1 MVADIRPLAAVL
13 VSAVAIVLIVA
24 SHRRP
29 NLREGWSVLAAL
41 AKFGIVV
48 SMLPAV
54 MDGTVF
60 RWSLAD
66 STGIQFLAG
75 IDFALRAD
83 PLGIFFALLASF
95 LWIFTSFYAT
105 GYMRGLDEHAQT
117 RFFASFAASL
127 SAAVGIAFAANL
139 VTIFVFYELL
149 SLVTYPLV
157 AHNEDSEARIA
168 GRKYL
173 TYTFFGGGV
182 FLLAGTVMVY
192 WLTSLTSAG
201 PTLAFEAGGMEALAA
216 AAQAEPVYAQVAFF
230 LLIAGFGVKAALMP
244 LHSWLADA
252 MVAPTPVSGLL
263 HAVAVVKSGAFGVAR
278 VILEVYGPGLIHDLP
293 LDVPGIGEVGLN
305 IPVAI
310 VAAFT
315 LTAASIIAMRK
326 DHLKRRLAYST
337 TAQLSYIVL
346 GLSMLHPYAMV
357 GALFHIPAHAFAKLT
372 LFFCAGSIHVETHTD
387 YISEMAGI
395 GKRMPLTMAAFTV
408 GAAGMAGLPPIAGF
422 VSKFYM
428 LIGAGAMG
436 GEYWLFAGA
445 LLLSAVL
452 NIAYFWPVVYTAFFE
467 SEDYHDA
474 KPLLEFPRGGLFES
488 YGTTAD
494 DDGVATDGGEANDVS
509 RSSSERDSDGGEPS
523 DTKRS
528 PSEPRSDGSE
538 TDRSDAADASDSD
551 HADIAADEDHEYAV
565 DRYPSDHT
573 VPDDVESESG
583 GERVGTVDHHGDHD
597 DHLTGGP
604 PADGW
609 QRRSPFAES
618 TWLMLAPIAVIAT
631 GAVVLGVV
639 PDYAIFLELAT
650 RIVEGVF
657 GVPFEELG
665 TVPFEEVVAGVNA

>member
-41 AKFGIVV
+41 AKFGIIV

-54 MDGTVF
+54 MSGTVF
-60 RWSLAD
+60 RWSLAE
-66 STGIQFLAG
+66 STGIEFLAG

-127 SAAVGIAFAANL
+127 SSAVGIAFAANL

-157 AHNEDSEARIA
+157 AHNEDDEARIA

-182 FLLAGTVMVY
+182 FLLAGTAMIY
-192 WLTSLTSAG
+192 WLTSTVTGG
-201 PTLAFEAGGMEALAA
+201 PTLAFEAGGMDALAA
-216 AAQAEPVYAQVAFF
+216 AAQAEPIYAQAAFF

-263 HAVAVVKSGAFGVAR
+263 HAVAVVKSGAFGIAR

-293 LDVPGIGEVGLN
+293 LDVPLVGDVGLN

-346 GLSMLHPYAMV
+346 GLSMLHPYAIV

-395 GKRMPLTMAAFTV
+395 GKRMPLTMTAFTV
-408 GAAGMAGLPPIAGF
+408 GAAGMAGVPPIAGF

-428 LIGAGAMG
+428 LIGAGYMG

-467 SEDYHDA
+467 SEDRHDA
-474 KPLLEFPRGGLFES
+474 KPLLEFPRGGLRQS
-488 YGTTAD
+488 YGPEESTD
-494 DDGVATDGGEANDVS
+494 ESVAA
-509 RSSSERDSDGGEPS
+509 DGGEPGV
-523 DTKRS
+523 
-528 PSEPRSDGSE
+528 DGSE
-538 TDRSDAADASDSD
+538 TDY
-551 HADIAADEDHEYAV
+551 EYAV
-565 DRYPSDHT
+565 DRYPSDHST
-573 VPDDVESESG
+573 PEATAQTHDENDDRDGTG
-583 GERVGTVDHHGDHD
+583 GHETDGDGDDHDDGHLGDSVDAIDHHGDHD
-597 DHLTGGP
+597 DSLTGGP
-604 PADGW
+604 PVGGW
-609 QRRSPFAES
+609 TRTSPLAET

-631 GAVVLGVV
+631 GAIVLGVV
-639 PDYAIFLELAT
+639 PDYAVFLELAT
-650 RIVEGVF
+650 EIVEGVF
-657 GVPFEELG
+657 GMPFEQLGSVPFDQL
-665 TVPFEEVVAGVNA
+665 VSEVTA

>member
-13 VSAVAIVLIVA
+13 VSAVAIVLIIA

-54 MDGTVF
+54 VSGTVF
-60 RWSLAD
+60 RWSLAE

-75 IDFALRAD
+75 IDLALRAD

-182 FLLAGTVMVY
+182 FLLAGTVMIY
-192 WLTSLTSAG
+192 WLTSLVGG
-201 PTLAFEAGGMEALAA
+201 PTLAFEAGGMDALAA
-216 AAQAEPVYAQVAFF
+216 AAQVEPVYAQAAFF

-372 LFFCAGSIHVETHTD
+372 LFFCAGAIHVETHTD

-467 SEDYHDA
+467 SEDRHDA
-474 KPLLEFPRGGLFES
+474 KPLLEFPEGGLRRS
-488 YGTTAD
+488 YATDA
-494 DDGVATDGGEANDVS
+494 DDGVATDGGEANDVK
-509 RSSSERDSDGGEPS
+509 RSSSEQRADGG
-523 DTKRS
+523 
-528 PSEPRSDGSE
+528 E
-538 TDRSDAADASDSD
+538 TDRSDAADAAAAADSD
-551 HADIAADEDHEYAV
+551 TADTAAEDDDYEYAV
-565 DRYPSDHT
+565 DEYPSDHT
-573 VPDDVESESG
+573 VPDDVESD
-583 GERVGTVDHHGDHD
+583 ERVDTVDHHGDHD

-604 PADGW
+604 PVAGW
-609 QRRSPFAES
+609 QRHSPFTES

-639 PDYAIFLELAT
+639 PDYAVFLELAT
-650 RIVEGVF
+650 EIVEGVF
-657 GVPFEELG
+657 GMPFEELG
-665 TVPFEEVVAGVNA
+665 TVPFDELLTEVSA

>member
-1 MVADIRPLAAVL
+1 MVEDIRPLAAVL
-13 VSAVAIVLIVA
+13 VSAVAIALIVA

-41 AKFGIVV
+41 AKFGIVA

-54 MDGTVF
+54 MGGDVF
-60 RWSLAD
+60 KWSLKE
-66 STGIQFLAG
+66 STGIQFLEG

-105 GYMRGLDEHAQT
+105 GYMRGLDEHSQT

-157 AHNEDSEARIA
+157 AHNEDNEARIA

-192 WLTSLTSAG
+192 WLTNQVGT
-201 PTLAFEAGGMEALAA
+201 PTTAFEAGGMEALAT
-216 AAQAEPVYAQVAFF
+216 AAQAEPVYAQAAFF

-278 VILEVYGPGLIHDLP
+278 VILEVHGPGLIHDLP

-346 GLSMLHPYAMV
+346 GLSMLHPAAMA

-372 LFFCAGSIHVETHTD
+372 LFFCAGAIHVETHTD

-395 GKRMPLTMAAFTV
+395 GKRMPLTMTAFTV

-428 LIGAGAMG
+428 LIGAGVVG
-436 GEYWLFAGA
+436 GSYWLFAAA

-452 NIAYFWPVVYTAFFE
+452 NIGYLWPVVYTAFFE
-467 SEDYHDA
+467 SEDRHDA
-474 KPLLEFPRGGLFES
+474 KPVLEFPRGGLFRS
-488 YGTTAD
+488 YGGD
-494 DDGVATDGGEANDVS
+494 EEPVAA
-509 RSSSERDSDGGEPS
+509 DGGEP
-523 DTKRS
+523 
-528 PSEPRSDGSE
+528 
-538 TDRSDAADASDSD
+538 TDRTDAADASDSEP
-551 HADIAADEDHEYAV
+551 ATEEEFEYAV
-565 DRYPSDHT
+565 DQNPSDHT
-573 VPDDVESESG
+573 APDDADTESEDHVSS
-583 GERVGTVDHHGDHD
+583 VDHHGDHD

-604 PADGW
+604 PAAGW

-631 GAVVLGVV
+631 GAIVLGIG
-639 PDYAIFLELAT
+639 PDYAVFLELAF
-650 RIVEGVF
+650 RIVEDVF
-657 GVPFEELG
+657 GMPFEDLIG
-665 TVPFEEVVAGVNA
+665 DPLDEVLTEVNN

>member
-1 MVADIRPLAAVL
+1 MVADLRPLAAVL

-60 RWSLAD
+60 RWSLAE
-66 STGIQFLAG
+66 STGIEFLAG
-75 IDFALRAD
+75 LDFALRAD

-127 SAAVGIAFAANL
+127 STAVGIAFAANL

-157 AHNEDSEARIA
+157 AHNEDDEARIA

-182 FLLAGTVMVY
+182 FLLAGTVLIY
-192 WLTSLTSAG
+192 WLTSLVG
-201 PTLAFEAGGMEALAA
+201 EPTLAFEAGGMEALAA
-216 AAQAEPVYAQVAFF
+216 AAGAEPVYAQAAFF

-244 LHSWLADA
+244 IHSWLADA

-263 HAVAVVKSGAFGVAR
+263 HAVAVVKSGAFGIAR
-278 VILEVYGPGLIHDLP
+278 VILEVYGPGLIYDLP

-305 IPVAI
+305 VPVAI

-346 GLSMLHPYAMV
+346 GLSLLHPYAVV

-372 LFFCAGSIHVETHTD
+372 LFFCAGAIHVETHTD

-395 GKRMPLTMAAFTV
+395 GKRMPLTMSAFTI
-408 GAAGMAGLPPIAGF
+408 GAAGMAGLPPVAGF

-428 LIGAGAMG
+428 LIGSADVG
-436 GEYWLFAGA
+436 GSYWLFAGA

-467 SEDYHDA
+467 SEDAHDA
-474 KPLLEFPRGGLFES
+474 KPLLEFPAGGLVRS
-488 YGTTAD
+488 YAEDDVAAD
-494 DDGVATDGGEANDVS
+494 GGRPTDGEAD
-509 RSSSERDSDGGEPS
+509 RAEADGAESD
-523 DTKRS
+523 R
-528 PSEPRSDGSE
+528 
-538 TDRSDAADASDSD
+538 DAADDGD
-551 HADIAADEDHEYAV
+551 YEYAV
-565 DRYPSDHT
+565 DEHPSDAD
-573 VPDDVESESG
+573 VPAG
-583 GERVGTVDHHGDHD
+583 GQVDAVDHHGDHD

-604 PADGW
+604 PAAVW
-609 QRRSPFAES
+609 QRRSPFTES

-631 GAVVLGVV
+631 GAVVLGVG

-650 RIVEGVF
+650 RIVEEVF
-657 GVPFEELG
+657 GMPFEELG
-665 TVPFEEVVAGVNA
+665 TVPFDELMTEVND

>member
-13 VSAVAIVLIVA
+13 VSAVAIVLIIA

-54 MDGTVF
+54 MSGTVF

-182 FLLAGTVMVY
+182 FLLAGTVMIY

-216 AAQAEPVYAQVAFF
+216 AAQVEPVYAQIAFF

-278 VILEVYGPGLIHDLP
+278 VILEVYGPGLIYDLP

-474 KPLLEFPRGGLFES
+474 KPLLEFPSGGLFES
-488 YGTTAD
+488 YGTAEGD
-494 DDGVATDGGEANDVS
+494 DSVAA
-509 RSSSERDSDGGEPS
+509 DGGEPS
-523 DTKRS
+523 DTRRS
-528 PSEPRSDGSE
+528 PSEPRSDGGE
-538 TDRSDAADASDSD
+538 TDRSDAADAAESD
-551 HADIAADEDHEYAV
+551 HADGDEDYEYAV
-565 DRYPSDHT
+565 DEYPSDHT
-573 VPDDVESESG
+573 APDDPESEPE
-583 GERVGTVDHHGDHD
+583 GEHVSAVDHHGDHD

-604 PADGW
+604 PAGGW
-609 QRRSPFAES
+609 PRRSPFAES
-618 TWLMLAPIAVIAT
+618 TWLMLAPIVVIAT

-639 PDYAIFLELAT
+639 PDYAVFLELAT
-650 RIVEGVF
+650 EIVEGVF
-657 GVPFEELG
+657 GMPFDELG
-665 TVPFEEVVAGVNA
+665 TVPLDELVTEVSA

>member
-1 MVADIRPLAAVL
+1 MVADLRPLAAVL

-29 NLREGWSVLAAL
+29 NLREGWSVLAAVG
-41 AKFGIVV
+41 KFGIVA

-54 MDGTVF
+54 MSGTVY
-60 RWSLAD
+60 RWSLYE
-66 STGIQFLAG
+66 STGIRFLPG
-75 IDFALRAD
+75 VDFALRAD
-83 PLGIFFALLASF
+83 PLGILFALLASF
-95 LWIFTSFYAT
+95 LWIFTSFYAA

-157 AHNEDSEARIA
+157 AHNEDDEARIA

-192 WLTSLTSAG
+192 WLTASVNG
-201 PTLAFEAGGMEALAA
+201 DPTLAFESGGMEALAT
-216 AAQAEPVYAQVAFF
+216 AAQAEPGFAQAAFF

-278 VILEVYGPGLIHDLP
+278 VILDVYGPGLIHDLP

-372 LFFCAGSIHVETHTD
+372 LFFCAGAIHVETHTD
-387 YISEMAGI
+387 YISDMAGI
-395 GKRMPLTMAAFTV
+395 GKRMPLTLSAFTI
-408 GAAGMAGLPPIAGF
+408 GALGMAGLPPIAGF

-428 LIGAGAMG
+428 LIGSGYMG
-436 GEYWLFAGA
+436 GEYWIFAGT
-445 LLLSAVL
+445 LLLSGVL

-467 SEDYHDA
+467 SEDRHDA
-474 KPLLEFPRGGLFES
+474 KPVLEFPRGGIFES
-488 YGTTAD
+488 YGA
-494 DDGVATDGGEANDVS
+494 GAEGQKEHVAADGGPSSAD
-509 RSSSERDSDGGEPS
+509 RS
-523 DTKRS
+523 
-528 PSEPRSDGSE
+528 GSE
-538 TDRSDAADASDSD
+538 SESESDAAKSNPAPAETDDSGATDADV
-551 HADIAADEDHEYAV
+551 EDDDYDYAV
-565 DRYPSDHT
+565 DRYPSDAD
-573 VPDDVESESG
+573 VPAGDHVSA
-583 GERVGTVDHHGDHD
+583 VDHHGDHD

-604 PADGW
+604 PAGGW
-609 QRRSPFAES
+609 PRHSPIGES
-618 TWLMLAPIAVIAT
+618 TWLMLAPIAIIAT

-639 PDYAIFLELAT
+639 PDHAVFLDLIT
-650 RIVEGVF
+650 HIVEGVF
-657 GVPFEELG
+657 GVDSFDQLQGLSLEEAL
-665 TVPFEEVVAGVNA
+665 EVMSE

>member
-1 MVADIRPLAAVL
+1 MVESVRPLVAVL
-13 VSAVAIVLIVA
+13 VSALAIVLIVA
-24 SHRRP
+24 SRRRP
-29 NLREGWSVLAAL
+29 NVRDGWSVLAAL

-54 MDGTVF
+54 LSGTVYT
-60 RWSLAD
+60 WSLSD
-66 STGIQFLAG
+66 SLGVEFLMG

-95 LWIFTSFYAT
+95 LWIFTSFYAI
-105 GYMRGLDEHAQT
+105 GYMRGLDEHNQT

-127 SAAVGIAFAANL
+127 STAVGIAFAANL
-139 VTIFVFYELL
+139 VTIFIFYELL

-173 TYTFFGGGV
+173 AYTFFGGGV
-182 FLLAGTVMVY
+182 LLLAGTVLIY
-192 WLTSLTSAG
+192 WLTATVNG
-201 PTLAFEAGGMEALAA
+201 GNPTMAFESGGIEALAT
-216 AAQAEPVYAQVAFF
+216 AAQAEPVYAQAAFF

-244 LHSWLADA
+244 VHSWLADA

-278 VILEVYGPGLIHDLP
+278 VILDVYGPGLIHDLP
-293 LDVPGIGEVGLN
+293 LEVPGIGEVGLN
-305 IPVAI
+305 IPVAV

-346 GLSMLHPYAMV
+346 GLSILHPYAII

-387 YISEMAGI
+387 YISDMAGI

-408 GAAGMAGLPPIAGF
+408 GAAGMAGLPPVAGF

-428 LIGAGAMG
+428 LIGSGYVG
-436 GEYWLFAGA
+436 GEYWLFAA
-445 LLLSAVL
+445 VLLLSGVL

-467 SEDYHDA
+467 SEDRHDA
-474 KPLLEFPRGGLFES
+474 KPVLEFPRGGILES
-488 YGTTAD
+488 YGVTS
-494 DDGVATDGGEANDVS
+494 GESVAADGGE
-509 RSSSERDSDGGEPS
+509 RPDGGSTDNGS
-523 DTKRS
+523 D
-528 PSEPRSDGSE
+528 
-538 TDRSDAADASDSD
+538 
-551 HADIAADEDHEYAV
+551 DHEYAV

-573 VPDDVESESG
+573 VPDGVEPGRSDTGDSV
-583 GERVGTVDHHGDHD
+583 RAVDHHGDHD

-604 PADGW
+604 PTGGW
-609 QRRSPFAES
+609 QRHSPFDES
-618 TWLMLAPIAVIAT
+618 TWLMLVPITIIVT
-631 GAVVLGVV
+631 GAVVLGIV
-639 PDYAIFLELAT
+639 PDYAVFLDLAT
-650 RIVEGVF
+650 TIVEGVF
-657 GVPFEELG
+657 GVDSFDQLQGLSLEEAL
-665 TVPFEEVVAGVNA
+665 EVVDE

>member
-1 MVADIRPLAAVL
+1 MVADLRPLAAVL

-29 NLREGWSVLAAL
+29 NLREGWSVVAAL
-41 AKFGIVV
+41 AKFGIIV

-60 RWSLAD
+60 RWSLYD
-66 STGIQFLAG
+66 STGIQFLEH

-105 GYMRGLDEHAQT
+105 GYMRGLDEHSQT

-127 SAAVGIAFAANL
+127 STAVGIAFAANL

-157 AHNEDSEARIA
+157 AHNEDNEARIA

-182 FLLAGTVMVY
+182 FLLAGTAIVY
-192 WLTSLTSAG
+192 WLTSLVSQG

-216 AAQAEPVYAQVAFF
+216 AAQVEPVYAQAAFF

-263 HAVAVVKSGAFGVAR
+263 HAVAVVKSGAFGIAR

-293 LDVPGIGEVGLN
+293 LDVPGIGDVGLN

-372 LFFCAGSIHVETHTD
+372 LFFCAGTIHVETHTD

-395 GKRMPLTMAAFTV
+395 GKRMPLTMTAFTV

-428 LIGAGAMG
+428 LIGAGSMS

-452 NIAYFWPVVYTAFFE
+452 NVAYFWPIVYTAFFE
-467 SEDYHDA
+467 SEDRHDA
-474 KPLLEFPRGGLFES
+474 KPLLEFPRGGLVES
-488 YGTTAD
+488 YTAGTDEDVAAD
-494 DDGVATDGGEANDVS
+494 GGQPTDGEA
-509 RSSSERDSDGGEPS
+509 
-523 DTKRS
+523 
-528 PSEPRSDGSE
+528 
-538 TDRSDAADASDSD
+538 DRADAERP
-551 HADIAADEDHEYAV
+551 AADEDENYEYAV
-565 DRYPSDHT
+565 DEYPSDA
-573 VPDDVESESG
+573 EISE
-583 GERVGTVDHHGDHD
+583 GEQVSTVDHHGDHD

-604 PADGW
+604 PAGGW
-609 QRRSPFAES
+609 PRHSLFTES

-631 GAVVLGVV
+631 GAVVLGIG
-639 PDYAIFLELAT
+639 PDYAVFLELAM

-657 GVPFEELG
+657 GMRFEDLTDVPFEQLIS
-665 TVPFEEVVAGVNA
+665 EVNN

>member
-13 VSAVAIVLIVA
+13 VSAVAIVLIIA

-29 NLREGWSVLAAL
+29 NLREGWSVVAAL
-41 AKFGIVV
+41 AKFGIIV

-60 RWSLAD
+60 AWSLRE

-95 LWIFTSFYAT
+95 LWIFTSFYAI

-168 GRKYL
+168 GRKYI

-182 FLLAGTVMVY
+182 FLLAGTVMIY
-192 WLTSLTSAG
+192 WLTSLVHSG
-201 PTLAFEAGGMEALAA
+201 PTLAFEAGGMEALAT
-216 AAQAEPVYAQVAFF
+216 AAQAEPIYAQTAFF

-263 HAVAVVKSGAFGVAR
+263 HAVAVVKSGAFGIAR

-293 LDVPGIGEVGLN
+293 LDVPGIGTVGLN

-346 GLSMLHPYAMV
+346 GLSMLHPYAIV

-372 LFFCAGSIHVETHTD
+372 LFFCAGSIHVETHPD

-395 GKRMPLTMAAFTV
+395 GKRMPLTMTAFTV
-408 GAAGMAGLPPIAGF
+408 GAAGMAGPPPIAGF

-428 LIGAGAMG
+428 LLGAGSMG
-436 GEYWLFAGA
+436 GEYWLFAAA

-467 SEDYHDA
+467 SEERHDA
-474 KPLLEFPRGGLFES
+474 KPLLEFPRGGLVES
-488 YGTTAD
+488 YA
-494 DDGVATDGGEANDVS
+494 
-509 RSSSERDSDGGEPS
+509 
-523 DTKRS
+523 
-528 PSEPRSDGSE
+528 DGS
-538 TDRSDAADASDSD
+538 D
-551 HADIAADEDHEYAV
+551 ADIAADGGQPTDGEADRSDPERPAEDEDGDYEYAV
-565 DRYPSDHT
+565 DEYPSDAE
-573 VPDDVESESG
+573 VPDGDHVSS
-583 GERVGTVDHHGDHD
+583 VDPHGDFD

-609 QRRSPFAES
+609 PRRSPITET
-618 TWLMLAPIAVIAT
+618 TWLMLAPIAVIAI
-631 GAVVLGVV
+631 GAVVLGIG
-639 PDYAIFLELAT
+639 PDYAVFLDLA
-650 RIVEGVF
+650 RQIVGDVF
-657 GVPFEELG
+657 GLPFEDVTALPFDRLVTG
-665 TVPFEEVVAGVNA
+665 VPN

>member
-41 AKFGIVV
+41 AKFGIIV

-54 MDGTVF
+54 MSGTVF

-66 STGIQFLAG
+66 STGIQFLEG

-117 RFFASFAASL
+117 RFFAAFAASL
-127 SAAVGIAFAANL
+127 STAVGIAFAANL

-157 AHNEDSEARIA
+157 AHNEDDEARIA

-182 FLLAGTVMVY
+182 FLLAGTVMIY
-192 WLTSLTSAG
+192 WLTGLVADG

-216 AAQAEPVYAQVAFF
+216 AAQVEPVYAQAAFF

-263 HAVAVVKSGAFGVAR
+263 HAVAVVKSGAFGIAR

-372 LFFCAGSIHVETHTD
+372 LFFCAGAIHVETHTD

-395 GKRMPLTMAAFTV
+395 GKRMPLTMTAFTV

-428 LIGAGAMG
+428 LIGAGSMG

-452 NIAYFWPVVYTAFFE
+452 NVAYFWPIVYTAFFE
-467 SEDYHDA
+467 SEDRHDA
-474 KPLLEFPRGGLFES
+474 KPLLEFPRGGVLQS
-488 YGTTAD
+488 YGAD
-494 DDGVATDGGEANDVS
+494 EESVAA
-509 RSSSERDSDGGEPS
+509 DGGEPT
-523 DTKRS
+523 DAEDAGATANA
-528 PSEPRSDGSE
+528 E
-538 TDRSDAADASDSD
+538 TAEN
-551 HADIAADEDHEYAV
+551 AADEADEFEYAV
-565 DRYPSDHT
+565 DRNPSDHT
-573 VPDDVESESG
+573 ASDDAGNE
-583 GERVGTVDHHGDHD
+583 GTGTTVDAVDHHGDHD

-604 PADGW
+604 PAAGW
-609 QRRSPFAES
+609 QRRSPLTES
-618 TWLMLAPIAVIAT
+618 TWLMLVPIAVIAT
-631 GAVVLGVV
+631 GAVVLGVG
-639 PDYAIFLELAT
+639 PDYAVFLELAT

-657 GVPFEELG
+657 GVPFEEFG
-665 TVPFEEVVAGVNA
+665 EIPFEELVTEVNE

>member
-41 AKFGIVV
+41 TKFGLVA
-48 SMLPAV
+48 SMLPGV
-54 MDGTVF
+54 MAGTVYT
-60 RWSLAD
+60 WSLKEA
-66 STGIQFLAG
+66 TGIQFLTG
-75 IDFALRAD
+75 LDFALRAD

-117 RFFASFAASL
+117 RFFAAFAASL
-127 SAAVGIAFAANL
+127 STAVGIAFAANL

-157 AHNEDSEARIA
+157 AHNEDDEARIA
-168 GRKYL
+168 GRKYI

-182 FLLAGTVMVY
+182 FLLAGTVMIY
-192 WLTSLTSAG
+192 WLTSLVQE
-201 PTLAFEAGGMEALAA
+201 PTLAFQAGGMDALAQ

-230 LLIAGFGVKAALMP
+230 LLILGFGVKAALMP

-263 HAVAVVKSGAFGVAR
+263 HAVAVVKSGAFGISR

-293 LDVPGIGEVGLN
+293 LSVPGIGEVGLN
-305 IPVAI
+305 VPVAV

-326 DHLKRRLAYST
+326 DHLKRRLAFST

-346 GLSMLHPYAMV
+346 GLSMLHPYTIV

-372 LFFCAGSIHVETHTD
+372 LFFCAGAIHVETHTD

-395 GKRMPLTMAAFTV
+395 GKRMPLTMTAFTV

-428 LIGAGAMG
+428 LIGAGDVG
-436 GEYWLFAGA
+436 GSYWLFAGA

-452 NIAYFWPVVYTAFFE
+452 NIGYFWPVVYTAFFE
-467 SEDYHDA
+467 SEDRHDA
-474 KPLLEFPRGGLFES
+474 KPVLEFPRGGIVES
-488 YGTTAD
+488 YGAETAAD
-494 DDGVATDGGEANDVS
+494 EQVAA
-509 RSSSERDSDGGEPS
+509 DGGEP
-523 DTKRS
+523 
-528 PSEPRSDGSE
+528 
-538 TDRSDAADASDSD
+538 TDRSESAETDDDD
-551 HADIAADEDHEYAV
+551 DYEYAV
-565 DRYPSDHT
+565 DKYPSDHT
-573 VPDDVESESG
+573 VPDEVDSNVQG
-583 GERVGTVDHHGDHD
+583 DHVDTVDHHGDHD

-609 QRRSPFAES
+609 TRRSPLTES

-631 GAVVLGVV
+631 GAIVLGIV
-639 PDYAIFLELAT
+639 PDHAVFLELAT
-650 RIVEGVF
+650 RIVKEVF
-657 GVPFEELG
+657 GMPFEEL
-665 TVPFEEVVAGVNA
+665 TDVPFDQLMTEVSN

>member
-1 MVADIRPLAAVL
+1 MVDSVRPLAAVL
-13 VSAVAIVLIVA
+13 VSALAIVLIVA
-24 SHRRP
+24 SRRRP
-29 NLREGWSVLAAL
+29 NVRDGWSVLAAL

-54 MDGTVF
+54 LSGTVYT
-60 RWSLAD
+60 WSLSD
-66 STGIQFLAG
+66 SLGVEFLMG

-95 LWIFTSFYAT
+95 LWIFTSFYAI
-105 GYMRGLDEHAQT
+105 GYMRGLDEHNQT

-127 SAAVGIAFAANL
+127 STAVGIAFAANL
-139 VTIFVFYELL
+139 VTIFIFYELL

-173 TYTFFGGGV
+173 AYTFFGGGV
-182 FLLAGTVMVY
+182 FLLAGTVMIY
-192 WLTSLTSAG
+192 WLTATVNG
-201 PTLAFEAGGMEALAA
+201 GDPTMAFESGGIEALAT
-216 AAQAEPVYAQVAFF
+216 AAQAEPVYAQAAFF

-244 LHSWLADA
+244 VHSWLADA

-263 HAVAVVKSGAFGVAR
+263 HAVAVVKSGAFGIAR
-278 VILEVYGPGLIHDLP
+278 VILDVYGPGLIHDLP
-293 LDVPGIGEVGLN
+293 LEVPGIGEVGLN

-346 GLSMLHPYAMV
+346 GLSILHPYAIV

-387 YISEMAGI
+387 YISDMAGI

-408 GAAGMAGLPPIAGF
+408 GAAGMAGLPPVAGF

-428 LIGAGAMG
+428 LIGSGYVG
-436 GEYWLFAGA
+436 GEYWLFAA
-445 LLLSAVL
+445 VLLLSGVL

-467 SEDYHDA
+467 SEDRHDA
-474 KPLLEFPRGGLFES
+474 KPVLEFPRGGILES
-488 YGTTAD
+488 YGVTS
-494 DDGVATDGGEANDVS
+494 GESVAADGGE
-509 RSSSERDSDGGEPS
+509 RPDGGSTDNGS
-523 DTKRS
+523 D
-528 PSEPRSDGSE
+528 
-538 TDRSDAADASDSD
+538 
-551 HADIAADEDHEYAV
+551 DHEYAV

-573 VPDDVESESG
+573 VPDGVEPGRSDTGDS
-583 GERVGTVDHHGDHD
+583 VSAVDHHGDHD

-604 PADGW
+604 PPGGW
-609 QRRSPFAES
+609 QRHSPFDES
-618 TWLMLAPIAVIAT
+618 TWLMLVPITIIVT
-631 GAVVLGVV
+631 GAVVLGIV
-639 PDYAIFLELAT
+639 PDYAVFLDLAT
-650 RIVEGVF
+650 TIVEGVF
-657 GVPFEELG
+657 GADSFDQLQGLSLEEAL
-665 TVPFEEVVAGVNA
+665 EVVDE

>member
-13 VSAVAIVLIVA
+13 VSAVAIALIVA

-41 AKFGIVV
+41 TKFGLVV

-60 RWSLAD
+60 RWSLAE
-66 STGIQFLAG
+66 STGIEFLAG

-95 LWIFTSFYAT
+95 LWIFTSFYAA
-105 GYMRGLDEHAQT
+105 GYMRGLSEHDQT

-139 VTIFVFYELL
+139 VTIFIFYELL

-192 WLTSLTSAG
+192 WLTSLVGG
-201 PTLAFEAGGMEALAA
+201 PTLAFEAGGIEALAT
-216 AAQAEPVYAQVAFF
+216 AAQAEPVYAQIAFF

-278 VILEVYGPGLIHDLP
+278 VILEVYGPGLIYDLP
-293 LDVPGIGEVGLN
+293 LDVPGFGEVGLN

-372 LFFCAGSIHVETHTD
+372 LFFCAGAIHVETHTD

-395 GKRMPLTMAAFTV
+395 GKRMPLTMTAFTI

-428 LIGAGAMG
+428 LIGAGDVG
-436 GEYWLFAGA
+436 GSYWLFAGA

-467 SEDYHDA
+467 SEDRHDA
-474 KPLLEFPRGGLFES
+474 KPLLEFPKGGLRQS
-488 YGTTAD
+488 YGAD
-494 DDGVATDGGEANDVS
+494 DDGVAA
-509 RSSSERDSDGGEPS
+509 DGGEPS
-523 DTKRS
+523 
-528 PSEPRSDGSE
+528 SEERRSDDDDDEPGDTPE
-538 TDRSDAADASDSD
+538 TTDEQHTADTDD
-551 HADIAADEDHEYAV
+551 YEYAV
-565 DRYPSDHT
+565 DKYPSDHT
-573 VPDDVESESG
+573 TSDDADASSTSPAAQAPETDEHDDAVAA
-583 GERVGTVDHHGDHD
+583 VDHHGDHD

-604 PADGW
+604 PVGGW
-609 QRRSPFAES
+609 QRHSPFTES

-631 GAVVLGVV
+631 GAVVLGIG
-639 PDYAIFLELAT
+639 PDYAVFLELAF

-657 GVPFEELG
+657 GMPFDQLG
-665 TVPFEEVVAGVNA
+665 TVPFDELMTEVTN

>member
-1 MVADIRPLAAVL
+1 MVADLRPLAAVL

-29 NLREGWSVLAAL
+29 NLREGWSVVAAL
-41 AKFGIVV
+41 AKFGIIV

-60 RWSLAD
+60 AWSLRE
-66 STGIQFLAG
+66 STGVQFLAG

-95 LWIFTSFYAT
+95 LWIFTSFYAI

-168 GRKYL
+168 GRKYI

-182 FLLAGTVMVY
+182 FLLAGTVMIY
-192 WLTSLTSAG
+192 WLTSLVRSG
-201 PTLAFEAGGMEALAA
+201 PTLAFEAGGMEALAT
-216 AAQAEPVYAQVAFF
+216 AAQAEPVYAQAAFF

-263 HAVAVVKSGAFGVAR
+263 HAVAVVKSGAFGIAR

-395 GKRMPLTMAAFTV
+395 GKRMPLTMTAFTV
-408 GAAGMAGLPPIAGF
+408 GAAGMAGLPPVAGF

-428 LIGAGAMG
+428 LIGAGSMG
-436 GEYWLFAGA
+436 GEYLLFAAA

-452 NIAYFWPVVYTAFFE
+452 NVAYFWPVVYTAFFE
-467 SEDYHDA
+467 SEDRHDA
-474 KPLLEFPRGGLFES
+474 KPLLEFPRGGLVES
-488 YGTTAD
+488 YA
-494 DDGVATDGGEANDVS
+494 
-509 RSSSERDSDGGEPS
+509 
-523 DTKRS
+523 
-528 PSEPRSDGSE
+528 DGS
-538 TDRSDAADASDSD
+538 D
-551 HADIAADEDHEYAV
+551 ADIAADGGQPTDGEADRSDPERPTADEDGNYEYAV
-565 DRYPSDHT
+565 DEYPSDAE
-573 VPDDVESESG
+573 VPDGDQVSS
-583 GERVGTVDHHGDHD
+583 VDHHGDFD

-609 QRRSPFAES
+609 PRRSPITET

-631 GAVVLGVV
+631 GAVVLGIG
-639 PDYAIFLELAT
+639 PDYAVFLDLA
-650 RIVEGVF
+650 RQIVGDVF
-657 GVPFEELG
+657 GLPFEDVTAVPFDRLVTE
-665 TVPFEEVVAGVNA
+665 VPH

>member
-1 MVADIRPLAAVL
+1 MVADLRPLAAVL

-41 AKFGIVV
+41 AKFGIIV

-60 RWSLAD
+60 RWSLAE

-105 GYMRGLDEHAQT
+105 GYMRGLDEHSQT

-157 AHNEDSEARIA
+157 AHNEDNEARIA

-182 FLLAGTVMVY
+182 FLLAGTVLIY
-192 WLTSLTSAG
+192 WLTSLVSSG
-201 PTLAFEAGGMEALAA
+201 PTLAFEAGGIEALAT
-216 AAQAEPVYAQVAFF
+216 AAQAEPVYAQAAFF

-263 HAVAVVKSGAFGVAR
+263 HAVAVVKSGAFGIAR
-278 VILEVYGPGLIHDLP
+278 VILEVFGPGLIRDLP

-395 GKRMPLTMAAFTV
+395 GKRMPLTMTAFTV
-408 GAAGMAGLPPIAGF
+408 GAAGMAGLPPVAGF

-428 LIGAGAMG
+428 LIGAGYMG

-452 NIAYFWPVVYTAFFE
+452 NVAYFWPVVYTAFFE
-467 SEDYHDA
+467 SEDRHDA
-474 KPLLEFPRGGLFES
+474 KPLLEFPRGGVLRS
-488 YGTTAD
+488 YGGTDSDDDHVAADGGDPTDRTETAD
-494 DDGVATDGGEANDVS
+494 ATDG
-509 RSSSERDSDGGEPS
+509 EP
-523 DTKRS
+523 
-528 PSEPRSDGSE
+528 
-538 TDRSDAADASDSD
+538 
-551 HADIAADEDHEYAV
+551 ADEEEFEYAV
-565 DRYPSDHT
+565 DKYPSDHT
-573 VPDDVESESG
+573 TADGADATSHSADARASETGDHADDDDAPDHDDHGDAVDA
-583 GERVGTVDHHGDHD
+583 VDHHGDHD

-631 GAVVLGVV
+631 GAIVLGIG
-639 PDYAIFLELAT
+639 PDYAVFLELAT

-657 GVPFEELG
+657 GMPFEELG
-665 TVPFEEVVAGVNA
+665 GVPLDELVTEVND

>member
-1 MVADIRPLAAVL
+1 MVEDIRPLAAVL
-13 VSAVAIVLIVA
+13 VSAVAIALIVA

-41 AKFGIVV
+41 TKFGIVV

-54 MDGTVF
+54 MGGETF

-75 IDFALRAD
+75 VDFALRAD
-83 PLGIFFALLASF
+83 PLGVFFALLASF

-105 GYMRGLDEHAQT
+105 GYMRGLDEHSQT

-182 FLLAGTVMVY
+182 FLLAGTVMIY
-192 WLTSLTSAG
+192 WLTSVVG
-201 PTLAFEAGGMEALAA
+201 DPTLAFEAGGMEALATA
-216 AAQAEPVYAQVAFF
+216 AGAEPVYAQAAFF

-263 HAVAVVKSGAFGVAR
+263 HAVAVVKSGAFGIAR

-305 IPVAI
+305 IPVAL

-372 LFFCAGSIHVETHTD
+372 LFFCAGAIHVETHTD

-428 LIGAGAMG
+428 LIGAGSMG
-436 GEYWLFAGA
+436 GEYWLFAAA

-452 NIAYFWPVVYTAFFE
+452 NVAYFWPVVYTAFFE
-467 SEDYHDA
+467 SEDRHDA
-474 KPLLEFPRGGLFES
+474 KPLLEFPRGGVLRS
-488 YGTTAD
+488 YGPGEP
-494 DDGVATDGGEANDVS
+494 DDGIATDGGEQG
-509 RSSSERDSDGGEPS
+509 RRDREPS
-523 DTKRS
+523 DSSAVSDTEPTGQPDGDAEYAVDKY
-528 PSEPRSDGSE
+528 PSDH
-538 TDRSDAADASDSD
+538 TTADAADASPDPTEVADRSD
-551 HADIAADEDHEYAV
+551 DDPVDHDDTGDDHDDAV
-565 DRYPSDHT
+565 DA
-573 VPDDVESESG
+573 
-583 GERVGTVDHHGDHD
+583 VDHHGDHD

-609 QRRSPFAES
+609 QRHSPFTES

-631 GAVVLGVV
+631 GAVVLGIG
-639 PDYAIFLELAT
+639 PDYAVFLDLA
-650 RIVEGVF
+650 RQIVEGVF
-657 GVPFEELG
+657 GMPFDKLG
-665 TVPFEEVVAGVNA
+665 TAPLDELVTEVTD

>member
-1 MVADIRPLAAVL
+1 MVADLRPLAAVL

-41 AKFGIVV
+41 GKFGIVA

-54 MDGTVF
+54 MSGTVY
-60 RWSLAD
+60 RWSLYE
-66 STGIQFLAG
+66 STGLRFLPG
-75 IDFALRAD
+75 VDFALRAD
-83 PLGIFFALLASF
+83 PLGILFALLASF
-95 LWIFTSFYAT
+95 LWIFTSFYAA

-157 AHNEDSEARIA
+157 AHNEDDEARIA

-192 WLTSLTSAG
+192 WLTASVNG
-201 PTLAFEAGGMEALAA
+201 DPTLAFESGGMEALAT
-216 AAQAEPVYAQVAFF
+216 AAQAEPGFAQAAFF

-278 VILEVYGPGLIHDLP
+278 VILDVYGPGLIHDLP

-372 LFFCAGSIHVETHTD
+372 LFFCAGAIHVETHTD
-387 YISEMAGI
+387 YISDMAGI
-395 GKRMPLTMAAFTV
+395 GKRMPLTLSAFTI

-428 LIGAGAMG
+428 LIGSGYMG
-436 GEYWLFAGA
+436 GEYWIFAGT
-445 LLLSAVL
+445 LLLSGVL

-467 SEDYHDA
+467 SEDRHDA
-474 KPLLEFPRGGLFES
+474 KPVLEFPRGGIFES
-488 YGTTAD
+488 YGA
-494 DDGVATDGGEANDVS
+494 GAEGQKEHVAADGG
-509 RSSSERDSDGGEPS
+509 SSSAD
-523 DTKRS
+523 RS
-528 PSEPRSDGSE
+528 GSKSESE
-538 TDRSDAADASDSD
+538 SDAAESNPAPAGTDDSD
-551 HADIAADEDHEYAV
+551 ATDADVEDDDYDYAV
-565 DRYPSDHT
+565 DRYPSDAD
-573 VPDDVESESG
+573 VPAGDHVSA
-583 GERVGTVDHHGDHD
+583 VDHHGDHD

-604 PADGW
+604 PAGGW
-609 QRRSPFAES
+609 PRHSPLGES
-618 TWLMLAPIAVIAT
+618 TWLMLAPIAIIAT

-639 PDYAIFLELAT
+639 PDHAVFLDLIT
-650 RIVEGVF
+650 HIVEGVF
-657 GVPFEELG
+657 GVDSFDQLQGLSLEEAL
-665 TVPFEEVVAGVNA
+665 EVMSE

>member
-1 MVADIRPLAAVL
+1 MVADPRPLAAVL
-13 VSAVAIVLIVA
+13 VSAAAIALIVA

-29 NLREGWSVLAAL
+29 NLRESWSVLAAL
-41 AKFGIVV
+41 AKFGLVA
-48 SMLPAV
+48 SMLPGV
-54 MDGTVF
+54 MSGTVYT
-60 RWSLAD
+60 WSLYE
-66 STGIQFLAG
+66 STGIRFLEG

-117 RFFASFAASL
+117 RFFAAFAASL
-127 SAAVGIAFAANL
+127 STAVGIAFAANL

-157 AHNEDSEARIA
+157 AHNEDGEARIA

-173 TYTFFGGGV
+173 AYTFFGGGV

-192 WLTSLTSAG
+192 WLTGLVG
-201 PTLAFEAGGMEALAA
+201 EPTLAFEAGGMEALAA
-216 AAQAEPVYAQVAFF
+216 AAGAEPVYAQAAFF

-263 HAVAVVKSGAFGVAR
+263 HAVAVVKSGAFGIAR

-293 LDVPGIGEVGLN
+293 LSVPGIGEVGLN
-305 IPVAI
+305 IPVAL

-346 GLSMLHPYAMV
+346 GLSMLHPYAVV
-357 GALFHIPAHAFAKLT
+357 GALFHIPAHAFAKLA
-372 LFFCAGSIHVETHTD
+372 LFFCAGAIHVETHTD

-408 GAAGMAGLPPIAGF
+408 GAAGMAGLPPLAGF

-428 LIGAGAMG
+428 LLGAGDVAG
-436 GEYWLFAGA
+436 SYWLFAGA

-452 NIAYFWPVVYTAFFE
+452 NIGYLWPVVYTAFFE
-467 SEDYHDA
+467 SEDRHDA
-474 KPLLEFPRGGLFES
+474 KPLLEFPRGGLIQS
-488 YGTTAD
+488 YAGEE
-494 DDGVATDGGEANDVS
+494 GVAADGGE
-509 RSSSERDSDGGEPS
+509 RPDGGEP
-523 DTKRS
+523 
-528 PSEPRSDGSE
+528 
-538 TDRSDAADASDSD
+538 TDRADGDADRAD
-551 HADIAADEDHEYAV
+551 DEAYEYAV
-565 DRYPSDHT
+565 DRYPSDAD
-573 VPDDVESESG
+573 VPGRSG
-583 GERVGTVDHHGDHD
+583 GERVSSVDHHGDHD

-604 PADGW
+604 PADAW
-609 QRRSPFAES
+609 PRRSPLSES
-618 TWLMLAPIAVIAT
+618 TWLMLAPIVVIAT
-631 GAVVLGVV
+631 GAIVLGVI
-639 PDYAIFLELAT
+639 PDYAVFLELAT

-657 GVPFEELG
+657 GMPFEEL
-665 TVPFEEVVAGVNA
+665 TDVPFDELLTEVNER

>member
-1 MVADIRPLAAVL
+1 MVADLRPLAAVL

-41 AKFGIVV
+41 GKFGIVA

-54 MDGTVF
+54 MSGTVYS
-60 RWSLAD
+60 WSLYE
-66 STGIQFLAG
+66 STGLRFLPG
-75 IDFALRAD
+75 VDFALRAD
-83 PLGIFFALLASF
+83 PLGILFALLASF
-95 LWIFTSFYAT
+95 LWIFTSFYAA

-157 AHNEDSEARIA
+157 AHNEDNEARIA

-192 WLTSLTSAG
+192 WLTASING
-201 PTLAFEAGGMEALAA
+201 DPTLAFESGGMEALAT
-216 AAQAEPVYAQVAFF
+216 AAQAEPGFAQAAFF

-278 VILEVYGPGLIHDLP
+278 VILDVYGPGLIHDLP

-372 LFFCAGSIHVETHTD
+372 LFFCAGAIHVETHTD
-387 YISEMAGI
+387 YISDMAGI
-395 GKRMPLTMAAFTV
+395 GKRMPLTMGAFTI

-428 LIGAGAMG
+428 LIGSGYMG
-436 GEYWLFAGA
+436 GEYWIFAGT
-445 LLLSAVL
+445 LLLSGVL

-467 SEDYHDA
+467 SEDRHDA
-474 KPLLEFPRGGLFES
+474 KPVLEFPRGGIFES
-488 YGTTAD
+488 YGDTARGQKE
-494 DDGVATDGGEANDVS
+494 GVATDGGAD
-509 RSSSERDSDGGEPS
+509 RSEREAPADVDDEGA
-523 DTKRS
+523 DA
-528 PSEPRSDGSE
+528 
-538 TDRSDAADASDSD
+538 DAAAVD
-551 HADIAADEDHEYAV
+551 DENGNEDYEYAV
-565 DRYPSDHT
+565 DQYPSDHT
-573 VPDDVESESG
+573 VPDNEQ
-583 GERVGTVDHHGDHD
+583 GEHVSSVDHHGDHD

-604 PADGW
+604 PAGGW
-609 QRRSPFAES
+609 QRQSPFGES
-618 TWLMLAPIAVIAT
+618 TWLMLAPIAIIAT

-639 PDYAIFLELAT
+639 PDHAVFLDLIT
-650 RIVEGVF
+650 HIVEGVF
-657 GVPFEELG
+657 GVDSFDQLQGLSLEEAL
-665 TVPFEEVVAGVNA
+665 EVMSE